1 MIAVLVAALLA
12 ASPPATEARLSP
24 LPYTVA
30 QGGVLRGQLP
40 AGADG
45 LTLDGRPVATD
56 AAGRWILGFGRDATG
71 EAWLGWFDTDGE
83 TGETIAISPR
93 AWAIEAIPGLPAR
106 PADSGSDSEFAA
118 RRAPELARIAAV
130 RTAAIA
136 DPAAA
141 GSGWAEA
148 FVAPAA
154 GPVTGVFGSQRILGG
169 TPQTPHAGLDL
180 GAPAGAPALAP
191 AAGIVRLAGGPYTL
205 EGNLVMID
213 HGGGVVSALLHLSR
227 IDVLPG
233 QFVAR
238 GEAIGAV
245 GATGR
250 ATGPHL
256 HWGVTV
262 AGVRVDPAALL
273 ELPNG
278 R

>member
-1 MIAVLVAALLA
+1 MIAVLAVALFALA
-12 ASPPATEARLSP
+12 APAIAAP
-24 LPYTVA
+24 PYTVA

-56 AAGRWILGFGRDATG
+56 AAGRWIVGIGRDAAG

-83 TGETIAISPR
+83 TGETIAITPR
-93 AWAIEAIPGLPAR
+93 TWAIESIPGLPAR
-106 PADSGSDSEFAA
+106 PVDSGSDAEFAA

-130 RTAAIA
+130 RAAAIA

-141 GSGWAEA
+141 GTGWAEA

-154 GPVTGVFGSQRILGG
+154 GPVSGVFGSQRILGG
-169 TPQTPHAGLDL
+169 TPQSPHAGIDL

-273 ELPNG
+273 ELPDG